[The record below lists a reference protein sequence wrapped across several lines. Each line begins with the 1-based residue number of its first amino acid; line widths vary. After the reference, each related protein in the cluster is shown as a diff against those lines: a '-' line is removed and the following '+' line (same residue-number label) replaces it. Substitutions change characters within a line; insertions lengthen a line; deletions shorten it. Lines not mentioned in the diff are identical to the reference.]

1 MRCTTKI
8 VLGIIGFVFAFS
20 IIVIMYAAI
29 TFDREAIRSWQND
42 RHSTRFRSYDI
53 PQEDMKSFDL
63 SSFGVVVV
71 KIDENAPVNGEKRVE
86 GNIVLAPAKSKGDK
100 NQLAFT
106 NNISPYV
113 NYEMAGD
120 TLNIRLKHGDIYKAY
135 ADSIGEWDSFVRGVT
150 LTLSI
155 NNTNIQIISEIP
167 RFGVVANEMEMD
179 KLSVLANECS
189 IVIQESKIGE
199 LSASIF
205 KGGRSGSVYLGKNTI
220 NTFNLDLDNVNNWGV
235 KECQIGT
242 ENLTGSGNHNTQQSK
257 SEAKIV
263 NWIPKHKDATMNMSL
278 KGDTTRIEFQ

>member
-1 MRCTTKI
+1 MKCTTKI

-20 IIVIMYAAI
+20 VIGIIYIAI
-29 TFDREAIRSWQND
+29 TFDREALRSWRYND
-42 RHSTRFRSYDI
+42 YSARSFEI

-63 SSFGVVVV
+63 SSFKVLSFKV
-71 KIDENAPVNGEKRVE
+71 DENAPVDGDKRVE

-100 NQLAFT
+100 NQLTFT

-113 NYEMAGD
+113 NYEIVGD
-120 TLNIRLKHGDIYKAY
+120 TLNIRLKHGDICKAY
-135 ADSIGEWDSFVRGVT
+135 ADSIGDWGSYVRGVT

-155 NNTNIQIISEIP
+155 NNPEIQIISEIP
-167 RFGVVANEMEMD
+167 RFGVIAND
-179 KLSVLANECS
+179 IDVNKLSVVANECS

-199 LSASIF
+199 LSASIYRE
-205 KGGRSGSVYLGKNTI
+205 GGSGSVFLAKNTI

-263 NWIPKHKDATMNMSL
+263 NWIPKHKDAIMNVSL
-278 KGDTTRIEFQ
+278 RGDTTQIKFQ